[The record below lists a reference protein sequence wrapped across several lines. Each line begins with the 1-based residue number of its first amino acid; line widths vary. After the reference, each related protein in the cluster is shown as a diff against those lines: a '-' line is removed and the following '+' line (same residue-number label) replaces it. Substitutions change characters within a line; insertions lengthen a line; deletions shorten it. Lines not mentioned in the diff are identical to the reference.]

1 MGCCHSNP
9 NCSIMELE
17 KDFGPWSQ
25 IVAFALI
32 SACAVMIFF
41 VHLYLNMNT
50 MVKQEINQI
59 QMSKIYVNGQDK
71 VDTGRLTIK
80 LSIVTI

>member
-1 MGCCHSNP
+1 MLQDRDNYQKNKSVQ
-9 NCSIMELE
+9 LR
-17 KDFGPWSQ
+17 K
-25 IVAFALI
+25 VAFALI

-80 LSIVTI
+80 LSIITI

>member
-1 MGCCHSNP
+1 
-9 NCSIMELE
+9 
-17 KDFGPWSQ
+17 
-25 IVAFALI
+25 
-32 SACAVMIFF
+32 MIFY